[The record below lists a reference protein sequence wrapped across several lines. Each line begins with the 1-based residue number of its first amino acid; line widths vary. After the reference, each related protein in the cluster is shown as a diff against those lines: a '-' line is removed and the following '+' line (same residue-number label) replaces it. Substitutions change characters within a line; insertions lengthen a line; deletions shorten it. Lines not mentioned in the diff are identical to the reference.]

1 MKEKVEVEAAAAI
14 RAGDAGTRSLPRSFA
29 EMIGQKELVR
39 RLTGLVELARRRK
52 EVLDHILLIGPDGC
66 GKNTTAHT
74 IARELGVNV
83 RATEASRIERP
94 GDLAAIIA
102 DLDAGDTLFIENIS
116 RLRKDLVDVLLPG

>member
-14 RAGDAGTRSLPRSFA
+14 KAGDAGTIALPRSLT
-29 EMIGQKELVR
+29 EMIGQKDLLR

-52 EVLDHILLIGPDGC
+52 EVLGHVLLLGPDGC
-66 GKNTTAHT
+66 GKSTTAHT

-94 GDLAAIIA
+94 AISPRLSLTSARAIRFLSKILAGCEKIWSMCCCR
-102 DLDAGDTLFIENIS
+102 G
-116 RLRKDLVDVLLPG
+116 